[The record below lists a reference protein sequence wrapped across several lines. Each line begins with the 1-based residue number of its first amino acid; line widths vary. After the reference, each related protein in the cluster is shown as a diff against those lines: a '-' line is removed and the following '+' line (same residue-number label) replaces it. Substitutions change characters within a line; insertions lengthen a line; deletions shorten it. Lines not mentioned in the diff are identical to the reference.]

1 MTTAATSLKLPTEL
15 KKRIESVA
23 RDRGMTSHA
32 LMVSAIEQ
40 HVSEAEKYRRFV
52 ADAEAADRQM
62 LESGKG
68 YDFDE
73 VRAYLE
79 ARISGKRA
87 RRPRLK
93 SWRR

>member
-1 MTTAATSLKLPTEL
+1 MTTAATSLKLPVEL

-23 RDRGMTSHA
+23 RDRGTTSHA
-32 LMVSAIEQ
+32 LMISAIEQ
-40 HVSEAEKYRRFV
+40 HITDAEKYRRFV
-52 ADAEAADRQM
+52 ADAKAADRQM
-62 LESGKG
+62 IESGKG
-68 YDFDE
+68 YAFDD

-79 ARISGKRA
+79 ARISGKPA